1 MRSPECGAAREFLTV
16 WLRHQSQVVILS
28 EAKDLL
34 FPISEEI
41 MSSRSIIVRT
51 SGVVCALTI
60 ATAVIAQEPAGTA
73 KRQPAL
79 HSAAYQIAAAVT
91 PLPEEMR
98 AGATVLGYTAAG
110 KPIVRL
116 REGTNDMICLL
127 PDPSSPQFHAACY
140 HKAMEPFMAR
150 GRELRASGVSG
161 GQVDTVRFAEVRTG
175 KLKMPTQPSMLYQIF
190 GGSFDSVTA
199 KASGGNSL
207 FVTYI
212 PFATP
217 ETTGISARPSATS
230 PWIMFPGTPKA
241 HIMYA
246 GTKM

>member
-1 MRSPECGAAREFLTV
+1 MSCM
-16 WLRHQSQVVILS
+16 SILS
-28 EAKDLL
+28 W
-34 FPISEEI
+34 F
-41 MSSRSIIVRT
+41 SSVASCT
-51 SGVVCALTI
+51 LCL
-60 ATAVIAQEPAGTA
+60 ATAPHLSAQEPAGAGGT
-73 KRQPAL
+73 RPVV

-98 AGATVLGYTAAG
+98 AGAAVLGYTAID
-110 KPIVRL
+110 KPLVML
-116 REGTNDMICLL
+116 REGKNDMICLA
-127 PDPSSPQFHAACY
+127 PDPASASFHSACY
-140 HKAMEPFMAR
+140 HRTMEPFMAR
-150 GRELRASGVSG
+150 GRALRAAGVTG
-161 GQVDTVRFAEVRTG
+161 GQVDTVRFAEVRAG

-190 GGSFDSVTA
+190 GGTFDSVTA
-199 KASGGNSL
+199 KASGGTSL

-217 ETTGISARPSATS
+217 ETTGISARPSRTS